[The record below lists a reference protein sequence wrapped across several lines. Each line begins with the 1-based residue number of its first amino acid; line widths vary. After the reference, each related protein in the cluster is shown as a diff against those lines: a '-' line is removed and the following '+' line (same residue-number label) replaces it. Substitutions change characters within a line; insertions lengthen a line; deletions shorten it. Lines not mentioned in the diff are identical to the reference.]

1 MLLPNSYRE
10 WIELAYRRRRTAL
23 AAGLTVFAIVVVGT
37 VLWPPVYLSN
47 CQVLVQDN
55 RAQLLVSPDLQGN
68 SPQNSAGVTNPV
80 SEQDLNSERE
90 LITSLYLVRLALQDL
105 PVPPGYA
112 HRSGMVMAAAKSVL
126 ALPLRGYDT
135 LHDIPNLTAR
145 DAWAMDIERHL
156 DASVIKR
163 SNIIEVEFRSH
174 DRQWTKDFL
183 DRLMSRYLEFH
194 ASLSHDPQAEKFYAQ
209 QTKLLKDRL
218 EQSEA
223 AVRDFQLKTGIGNLD
238 EQKRVLIARIS
249 DLQNTEAKTDAQI
262 SGNQQE
268 VTAIQSQMSKT
279 PERIQKE
286 TRQEQNLALQQLK
299 PQVMQLR
306 AERAEL
312 LTRYLPTSERI
323 KEIDAKVA
331 AEEKILDNENH
342 LEVNEQLTDVNP
354 VWITMQTDLKTTAAS
369 VASEKGSRDELE
381 KQIGDAN
388 QQLAA
393 LVTNGVQ
400 LQRLQR
406 QAASDSEAYEAYVR
420 KTEEARASEGL
431 NSNKILNV
439 SVAQPPI
446 DPIVPAFPSVPFN
459 LAVGLMLAVLFG
471 AAAAYWAEESDA
483 KIYSSA
489 VVNDLT
495 GLPIV
500 ATLNDRM

>member
-1 MLLPNSYRE
+1 MIPNTYRD
-10 WIELAYRRRRTAL
+10 WIDLAYRRRRIAFL
-23 AAGLTVFAIVVVGT
+23 AGLTVFGVVALGT
-37 VLWPPVYLSN
+37 FLWPPVYLSN

-68 SPQNSAGVTNPV
+68 SAPNSAAVTNPV

-105 PVPPGYA
+105 PIPAAYQ
-112 HRSGMVMAAAKSVL
+112 HRSSIAMAAAKGVL
-126 ALPLRGYDT
+126 LLPLEGYHV
-135 LHDIPNLTAR
+135 LHDIPNLTPR
-145 DAWAMDIERHL
+145 DAWAMDVARHL

-163 SNIIEVEFRSH
+163 SNIIDVQFHSH
-174 DRQWTKDFL
+174 DRRWTKDFL
-183 DRLMSRYLEFH
+183 DRLMSQYLEFH
-194 ASLSHDPQAEKFYAQ
+194 ASLSHDPQAEKFYEQ

-223 AVRDFQLKTGIGNLD
+223 ALRDYQLKTGIGNLD

-249 DLQNTEAKTDAQI
+249 DLQSTASKTDAQI
-262 SGNQQE
+262 SGSEQQ
-268 VTAIQSQMSKT
+268 VANIQSQLGQT
-279 PERIQKE
+279 PQRINKE

-306 AERAEL
+306 AERSEL
-312 LTRYLPTSERI
+312 LTRYQPNSERI
-323 KEIDAKVA
+323 KQIDAKLA
-331 AEEKILDNENH
+331 SEEKILDNENN
-342 LEVNEQLTDVNP
+342 LEVKEQLTDVNP
-354 VWITMQTDLKTTAAS
+354 VWITMQTDLKTAGAAAAS
-369 VASEKGSRDELE
+369 GKATRDELN
-381 KQIGDAN
+381 KQIVAAN
-388 QQLAA
+388 QELAT
-393 LVTNGVQ
+393 LVTNGVE

-406 QAASDSEAYEAYVR
+406 QATSDSDAYQAYVR
-420 KTEEARASEGL
+420 KTEEARASEEL

-459 LAVGLMLAVLFG
+459 LAIGLLLATLFG
-471 AAAAYWAEESDA
+471 VAAAYWAEESDS
-483 KIYSSA
+483 KIYSST

-500 ATLNDRM
+500 AVLNDRV